1 MARIAFTPNL
11 RRHLDCPAVEGPAA
25 TLREALDL
33 AFAANPRLRGY
44 VLDEHGRLR
53 RHVTIFVDDAVASD
67 RIGLTDALRPEA
79 EVFVFQALS
88 GG

>member
-11 RRHLDCPAVEGPAA
+11 RRHLDCPAVEGAAA
-25 TLREALDL
+25 TVREALDL

-44 VLDEHGRLR
+44 LLDEHGRLR
-53 RHVTIFVDDAVASD
+53 KHVTIFVNDAAVADRSALSD
-67 RIGLTDALRPEA
+67 PLAPDD